1 MPHETVFR
9 TLKSVR
15 LRQRLVAVVQT
26 STWGLVG
33 GATAA
38 ALVAALR
45 FRGHGNVSVFGGWMV
60 LLGVPTLV
68 AIVVGM
74 RCLARADW
82 RLAARA
88 VDRRY
93 DLKDRTET
101 AIAFLQRSAFG
112 GSRPVTDLETLQL
125 ADAEHHLQQ
134 VEPQQVVPLE
144 LPTYWRWAAVC
155 VLVAVTFLCW
165 PTPRQELAAG
175 LSEPLPEIVAV
186 AEDVDEELQ
195 QLAEQLAEMD
205 VPEIDSLVQEL
216 QAKVDA
222 LKQPGVD
229 QREALAKLSEMQSLL
244 QAVSAEFNLAQVDE
258 QLKAVGEALAA
269 AKALEQAGQA
279 LLESQLDK
287 AADELARLDNPA
299 LDRHESRSV
308 SDKLKRSAAK
318 AGEKGLNKLQ
328 QAVQE
333 MSEGL
338 DKDNPSQSQSGAR
351 KLSEL
356 AKQQSQRK
364 KVAGLLKSQSDKL
377 GECKANCQG
386 NRPSGRSGDRLAKN
400 PSQQAGKG
408 SNFEVLGQRTELGSK
423 NNRENI
429 QGQKGEQGDSEKESL
444 TTQAADDHAQRG
456 YREVYQ
462 KYRKLSEAVLDQEDI
477 PLGNRQTIRR
487 YFEAIR
493 PTRDEDVGSPQ

>member
-1 MPHETVFR
+1 MPHETIFR

-26 STWGLVG
+26 SIWGLVG

-38 ALVAALR
+38 ALVAAWR
-45 FRGHGNVSVFGGWMV
+45 FRGLSDVSVLGGWMV
-60 LLGVPTLV
+60 LFGVPTF
-68 AIVVGM
+68 AAVGGGI

-101 AIAFLQRSAFG
+101 AIAFLQRQP
-112 GSRPVTDLETLQL
+112 SRPVTDLETLQL
-125 ADAEHHLQQ
+125 VDAEHHLQQ
-134 VEPQQVVPLE
+134 VEPRQVVPLE
-144 LPTYWRWAAVC
+144 LPPSWRWAAVC
-155 VLVAVTFLCW
+155 VLVAVTLLCW
-165 PTPRQELAAG
+165 PSRRQELAAD

-186 AEDVDEELQ
+186 AKDVDEELQ
-195 QLAEQLAEMD
+195 QLAEQLAEMGL
-205 VPEIDSLVQEL
+205 PEIDSLVQEL

-222 LKQPGVD
+222 LKEPGVD

-244 QAVSAEFNLAQVDE
+244 QGVSAEFNLAQVDE
-258 QLKAVGEALAA
+258 QLKAVGETLTA

-279 LLESQLDK
+279 LLEGQLDK
-287 AADELARLDNPA
+287 AADELTKLDKPA

-308 SDKLKRSAAK
+308 SDKLKKNAAN

-328 QAVQE
+328 QAAQE

-338 DKDNPSQSQSGAR
+338 DKDNPSQSQSGVR

-356 AKQQSQRK
+356 TKQQFQRK
-364 KVAGLLKSQSDKL
+364 KVASLLKSQSDKL
-377 GECKANCQG
+377 GECKANCQS
-386 NRPSGRSGDRLAKN
+386 NRPNDRSGNKLANN

-408 SNFEVLGQRTELGSK
+408 SNSEVLGQRTELGSK

-429 QGQKGEQGDSEKESL
+429 QGQKSEQGDSEKERL
-444 TTQAADDHAQRG
+444 TTPEADDHAQRG
-456 YREVYQ
+456 YRDVYQ

-493 PTRDEDVGSPQ
+493 PTRDEGVGSPQ